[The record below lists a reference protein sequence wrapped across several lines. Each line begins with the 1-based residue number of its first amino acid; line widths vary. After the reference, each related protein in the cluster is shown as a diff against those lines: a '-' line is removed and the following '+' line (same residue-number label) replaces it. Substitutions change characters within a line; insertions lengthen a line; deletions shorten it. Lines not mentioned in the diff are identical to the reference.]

1 MRVLIADPDPAT
13 RASLVG
19 LLEDRGV
26 DCDISLTLDQALR
39 RAERTS
45 YDMVITELLGGR
57 PDCVSELAR
66 ASKSEVIVL
75 TSLRDRTIH
84 LLAELAGAA
93 LVDVKPADPLFLHRL
108 EKAKAG
114 TFLCEP
120 KQAGPLRWD
129 GLELQ
134 LDGARLDLSRTEL
147 GIVLTLLSTF
157 PVAVTRDRLA
167 ERAWG
172 RPDVSDYAI
181 ENRVSSL
188 RRKLHPWGALIVPV
202 VGLGYRLAPDAKPVK
217 VGASRRSRRPELGSE
232 PEPVTKARKR
242 KTRSK

>member
-13 RASLVG
+13 RESLVG
-19 LLEDRGV
+19 LLEHRGV
-26 DCDISLTLDQALR
+26 DCDVSVTLDQALR

-66 ASKSEVIVL
+66 ASKSDIVVL
-75 TSLRDRTIH
+75 TSLRDRKIH

-134 LDGARLDLSRTEL
+134 LGGAPLVLSRTER
-147 GIVLTLLSTF
+147 GILLTLLSAS
-157 PVAVTRDRLA
+157 PVAVTRDRLV

-188 RRKLHPWGALIVPV
+188 RRKLSPWGTLIVPV
-202 VGLGYRLAPDAKPVK
+202 VGLGYRLVPDAGPAKK
-217 VGASRRSRRPELGSE
+217 GASRRTGRPEPGTE
-232 PEPVTKARKR
+232 PEPAKKARKR
-242 KTRSK
+242 ANCPK